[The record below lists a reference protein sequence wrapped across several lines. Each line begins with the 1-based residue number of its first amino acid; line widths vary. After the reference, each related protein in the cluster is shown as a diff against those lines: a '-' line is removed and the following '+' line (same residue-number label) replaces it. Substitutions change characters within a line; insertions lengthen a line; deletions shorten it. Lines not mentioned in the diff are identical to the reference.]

1 MPIKPPR
8 TVDIRGLIAA
18 LASDDDV
25 GRESA
30 IARLAVIGGRAV
42 DRLAAAYPAA
52 SRDTRIAILRAL
64 EAIGDPRGLAVARG
78 ALGEGGDVAVA
89 AASSLR
95 PLLESADNRT
105 AAAALDAL
113 VETALDPSAER
124 RVRMTAFDALRDMPP
139 SVRDRVAQALQQDA
153 GVEALAQ
160 GPAGTAGLDAAWQ
173 DVVDGRL
180 PEDPAGLREAVQ
192 ARVATAPLGVLQK
205 TIDAVRGRESEASS
219 AARRDA
225 WREVRGAIHQA
236 LALRG
241 SRVAVYDL
249 RETLE
254 GADGPL
260 PATFLAALH
269 LVGDESCLEP
279 VAAAWT
285 TARQPR
291 SNTVQPGGAATVQD
305 GSTRGDSHGPTWFN
319 TGGGQPRSDTVQH
332 GGAATVQ
339 HGSTRP
345 DDGAR
350 WRQQLEAAF
359 QAIATRSRL
368 SKRGAVWKRL
378 QARYPDAVAAFS
390 TTWRT
395 TPRPTTRGRT

>member
-64 EAIGDPRGLAVARG
+64 EATGDPRGLAVARG

-105 AAAALDAL
+105 SAAALDAL

-269 LVGDESCLEP
+269 VVGDESCLEP

-291 SNTVQPGGAATVQD
+291 SDTVEPGGAAKAQH
-305 GSTRGDSHGPTWFN
+305 GSTRGDSHGPSRFN
-319 TGGGQPRSDTVQH
+319 AGGQPRSD
-332 GGAATVQ
+332 TVQ